1 MKKIMLFLLLFVT
14 ACNTAPTE
22 KPASTPTVVKIYAT
36 AATQAWQSNLFD
48 CAAKQSVTLMLTDP
62 GSADISLRMGEPQNP
77 SMRALPAFQL
87 GWEEI
92 VVVVNKSHSFGQLQ
106 TEQVAELFTGGIS
119 DWSQVPP
126 LTPPILNPQ
135 NEGTQEGPGA
145 VQVWVFAA
153 GEDAQQVFA
162 RTLAGKPVV
171 SSARLATSPEEM
183 SRAIANDPHAIGI
196 LSRRWKTGNV
206 SDVYVAAS
214 APVLAITPSE
224 PQGVI
229 KDLLACLQG

>member
-22 KPASTPTVVKIYAT
+22 KPASTPTVVKVYAT
-36 AATQAWQSNLFD
+36 AATQAWQTNLFD
-48 CAAKQSVTLMLTDP
+48 CATKQSVALTLSDP
-62 GSADISLRMGEPQNP
+62 GSADISLRMGEPQNL
-77 SMRALPAFQL
+77 SMPAFQL

-119 DWSQVPP
+119 DWSQV
-126 LTPPILNPQ
+126 NPA
-135 NEGTQEGPGA
+135 ETGA

-162 RTLAGKPVV
+162 KTLAGKPVV

-196 LSRRWKTGNV
+196 LSRRWKTGNI

>member
-36 AATQAWQSNLFD
+36 AATQAWQTNLFD
-48 CAAKQSVTLMLTDP
+48 CATKQSVTLTLTDP
-62 GSADISLRMGEPQNP
+62 GSADISLRMGEPQNL
-77 SMRALPAFQL
+77 SMPAFQL

-119 DWSQVPP
+119 DWSQV
-126 LTPPILNPQ
+126 NPT
-135 NEGTQEGPGA
+135 ETGA

-162 RTLAGKPVV
+162 KTLAGKPVV

-214 APVLAITPSE
+214 ASVLAITPSE